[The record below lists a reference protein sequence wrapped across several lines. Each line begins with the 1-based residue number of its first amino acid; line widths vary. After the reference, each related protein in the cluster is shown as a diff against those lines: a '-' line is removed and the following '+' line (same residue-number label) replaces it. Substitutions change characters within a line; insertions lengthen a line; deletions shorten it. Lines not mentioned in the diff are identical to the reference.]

1 MPISGS
7 KIRKSILP
15 VLLGALV
22 LVFGHPWLCRAE
34 ITAIRGYQRVGSPI
48 MRHVSACRF
57 TPSCSHYAIQVLR
70 SDGFYKGNARVAK
83 RLALCSPLGYLLE

>member
-1 MPISGS
+1 
-7 KIRKSILP
+7 
-15 VLLGALV
+15 
-22 LVFGHPWLCRAE
+22 
-34 ITAIRGYQRVGSPI
+34 

>member
-1 MPISGS
+1 M
-7 KIRKSILP
+7 
-15 VLLGALV
+15 
-22 LVFGHPWLCRAE
+22 
-34 ITAIRGYQRVGSPI
+34 AIRGYQRVGSPI